1 MPLLLCLLLLPGFLT
16 PNSHCAGTAG
26 TAADAFLSGESNATE
41 KYPDDRIL
49 DDQGSAVCWD
59 SSKCTRKD
67 SCDELSY
74 FFGTTTNK
82 YGRQLDAYI
91 DKVFA
96 LGYRRHS
103 RVS

>member
-1 MPLLLCLLLLPGFLT
+1 M
-16 PNSHCAGTAG
+16 
-26 TAADAFLSGESNATE
+26 SGESNATE
-41 KYPDDRIL
+41 KYPHDRIL

-67 SCDELSY
+67 SCDELAY